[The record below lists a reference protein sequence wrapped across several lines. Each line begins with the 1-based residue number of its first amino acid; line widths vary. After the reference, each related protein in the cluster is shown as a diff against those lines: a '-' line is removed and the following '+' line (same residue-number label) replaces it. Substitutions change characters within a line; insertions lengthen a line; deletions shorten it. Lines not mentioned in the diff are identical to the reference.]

1 MEKNCKTCIDNDC
14 GLCDQK
20 GILVDDDD
28 SCEKWRRQQE
38 WKDKMLSA
46 FLRGH

>member
-1 MEKNCKTCIDNDC
+1 MEKNCKTCIDNDN
-14 GLCDQK
+14 GFCDQK
-20 GILVDDDD
+20 GILIDDDD

-38 WKDKMLSA
+38 WKDKMLNA